1 MLCRL
6 CSEIA
11 FDPLG
16 IQVDNDPFP
25 TFDETPPL
33 KSYFVYEHQP
43 SLDALFASAEGGC
56 HLCIL
61 IRSELFHIRGHESEE
76 DDHQGPVEVRLYV
89 TDEEAGISGDFSK
102 LPREVHAVARTKM
115 RDVRTIFNFVEYG
128 CELGICAWRWQA
140 NGQAA
145 DLASLLEEKAE
156 NNPLTIECEE
166 NFKLAIR
173 WLNDCLKHH
182 SMCTISTLPN
192 PPLPS
197 RVLDVDSDLAPS
209 KLALVSSEGRH
220 GPYLTLSHVWGK
232 AQIITTT
239 RATLSQRLAG
249 IELADLSRT
258 FRHAVRF
265 ARAIHVRYIWI
276 DSLCIVQDDLKDWEK
291 ESVKMGQYYTNSLLT
306 IAAVGSSDGNGG
318 LLLERNAL
326 EVTPC
331 SITMGFESSSSRQT
345 VTGFLRPITSWD
357 PALQVDGYH
366 RPPLWQR
373 AWVLQERLLSSR
385 IIMCSKLQMSWKC
398 RSGEASENCPEGTM
412 KGTRIS
418 QEDAA
423 LRDALIESYWGKVK
437 GDQDIF
443 PAGNL
448 VKQEYKD
455 QLSKLYDAW
464 YDLVMLYGKC
474 GLTKESDIFPAISGI
489 ANAINKAT
497 GDIYFAGLWKNDI
510 HRGLLWGVPDSAAA
524 KPDLREPRAPS
535 WSWASLRG
543 TCTFHVRQISQ
554 ARMKVKTH
562 AKVSFSDTPR
572 LIWQRPLEV
581 NGKLKRAHPMD
592 RSWQLE
598 EESIFKA
605 IPHDHETL
613 FDLERKE
620 AVGWYFAD
628 NVDKKCLPEI
638 WCFLIMT
645 EEQPGQIGEEISSI
659 PSRIEGRGIALLPLD
674 RERKVYMRVGSVWV
688 RDADWFASCITETF
702 TMI

>member
-1 MLCRL
+1 M
-6 CSEIA
+6 
-11 FDPLG
+11 
-16 IQVDNDPFP
+16 
-25 TFDETPPL
+25 
-33 KSYFVYEHQP
+33 
-43 SLDALFASAEGGC
+43 
-56 HLCIL
+56 
-61 IRSELFHIRGHESEE
+61 
-76 DDHQGPVEVRLYV
+76 
-89 TDEEAGISGDFSK
+89 
-102 LPREVHAVARTKM
+102 
-115 RDVRTIFNFVEYG
+115 
-128 CELGICAWRWQA
+128 
-140 NGQAA
+140 QAA

-156 NNPLTIECEE
+156 NNSPTIECEE

-197 RVLDVDSDLAPS
+197 RVLDVDSQLAPS

-239 RATLSQRLAG
+239 KSNLSQRLAG

-258 FRHAVRF
+258 FRHSVRF
-265 ARAIHVRYIWI
+265 ARAINVRYIWI
-276 DSLCIVQDDLKDWEK
+276 DSLCIIQDEPKDWEN
-291 ESVKMGQYYTNSLLT
+291 ESVKMGDYYTNSLLT
-306 IAAVGSSDGNGG
+306 LAAVGSSDGNGG
-318 LLLERNAL
+318 LFLQRNAL
-326 EVTPC
+326 KVTPC
-331 SITMGFESSSSRQT
+331 SIDMSFESSKSCQT

-385 IIMCSKLQMSWKC
+385 MIMFSNLQMSWKC
-398 RSGEASENCPEGTM
+398 GSGDASENSPEGAM
-412 KGTRIS
+412 ARARLS
-418 QEDAA
+418 QEEAA
-423 LRDALIESYWGKVK
+423 LQDALLQSYWENLK
-437 GDQDIF
+437 GDQDVF
-443 PAGNL
+443 PAGHRG
-448 VKQEYKD
+448 KQVGSVE
-455 QLSKLYDAW
+455 LSRLYDAW

-489 ANAINKAT
+489 ANAIQKAT
-497 GDIYFAGLWKNDI
+497 RDRYLAGLWQNDI

-554 ARMKVKTH
+554 ARMTVITH
-562 AKVSFSDTPR
+562 AKISLSDPLTTRP
-572 LIWQRPLEV
+572 IWQQPLEV

-592 RSWQLE
+592 RSWELE
-598 EESIFKA
+598 EQSMFKA

-613 FDLERKE
+613 FDLEQKE

-638 WCFLIMT
+638 WCLLIMT
-645 EEQPGQIGEEISSI
+645 EEQSGRIGEENSNI
-659 PSRIEGRGIALLPLD
+659 PSRTEGRGIALLLLD
-674 RERKVYMRVGSVWV
+674 QERRIYMRVGSVWIK
-688 RDADWFASCITETF
+688 DAGWFERCKTETVLLV
-702 TMI
+702 